1 MRFIRNA
8 KGFTL
13 IELMVVILIIGILV
27 AIAIP
32 VFNSSRDAA
41 YKRTC
46 QANLRTLDGAGQTYR
61 ADTGGFPSA
70 VGDLVPTYL
79 KVVPKCQ
86 KKLTTGADPSPYQF
100 GGVSGVD
107 SETAVCPSWY
117 NAATNPHTYP

>member
-32 VFNSSRDAA
+32 VFNSSRESA

-46 QANLRTLDGAGQTYR
+46 QANLRTIDGAIQTYR
-61 ADTGGFPSA
+61 ADTGSLPA
-70 VGDLVPTYL
+70 NIAALTPTYL
-79 KVVPKCQ
+79 KAVPACPKP
-86 KKLTTGADPSPYQF
+86 GAAAYII
-100 GGVSGVD
+100 SGASSD
-107 SETAVCPSWY
+107 TAECPTYGASG
-117 NAATNPHTYP
+117 HTYP